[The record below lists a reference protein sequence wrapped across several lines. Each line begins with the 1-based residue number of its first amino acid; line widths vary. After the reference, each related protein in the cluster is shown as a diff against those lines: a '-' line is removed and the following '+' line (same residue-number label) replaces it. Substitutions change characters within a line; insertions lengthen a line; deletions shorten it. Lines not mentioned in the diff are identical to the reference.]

1 MVLVLLSVYLICGWC
16 VIGVPLESWRV
27 FIVLATGR
35 KHVGCIVFFCLT
47 KLCKSKIVVGLT
59 MFYKRVQFLANVKI
73 PMLNFAILSRLQ
85 DVDLTVGSWGRCV
98 AAKTDAVQILA
109 DMNENPLN
117 LFSV

>member
-1 MVLVLLSVYLICGWC
+1 M
-16 VIGVPLESWRV
+16 
-27 FIVLATGR
+27 LATGR